1 MQGNSATVNET
12 VWYTKQDLQFVKQ
25 LDTVTLSTALLG
37 TAPHEMGR
45 TAAAPLVVKG
55 VKSIWSPTA
64 ALRSQLDGGSGSD
77 SDSASAAATVLAV
90 FGSDKSAAAVKR
102 SVGKG
107 SAFYAAFLPGLSYY
121 DPGDLPCRTCTS
133 CSFSVDYLLSSA
145 YALLHIL
152 LRWVGGR
159 QTFGAR

>member
-1 MQGNSATVNET
+1 LQGNSATVNET

-25 LDTVTLSTALLG
+25 LDTVTLSAALLG
-37 TAPHEMGR
+37 TAQHETGQ
-45 TAAAPLVVKG
+45 TAAVPLVVKG

-64 ALRSQLDGGSGSD
+64 ALRSQLDGGSDPD
-77 SDSASAAATVLAV
+77 SDSGPAAATVLAM

-102 SVGKG
+102 PVGKG
-107 SAFYAAFLPGLSYY
+107 FAFYAAFLPGLSYY
-121 DPGDLPCRTCTS
+121 DPGGLPCRACTP
-133 CSFSVDYLLSSA
+133 CSFSVDCLLSSA